1 MQLELTCT
9 AVSNSF
15 QNISTRTTVTIDIE
29 LITDIIVDV
38 YSSVVDPHHFYSDP
52 DSDFYL
58 ARIWIHILASKYR
71 LKPLK
76 KCSNRLILYTFWLVI
91 CKLMRS
97 WLLLDTDP
105 DFYCMR
111 IRMRIQVTKMMR
123 MYVVPDPQHWHSPL
137 GVCLFHRLFLLH
149 LYRICYSSILFVQ
162 YDAVSFI
169 ICHKVV

>member
-38 YSSVVDPHHFYSDP
+38 YSSVVDPHHFYLDP

-91 CKLMRS
+91 CKLMRTES
-97 WLLLDTDP
+97 AYHFDADP
-105 DFYCMR
+105 DFYLTWYR
-111 IRMRIQVTKMMR
+111 
-123 MYVVPDPQHWHSPL
+123 S
-137 GVCLFHRLFLLH
+137 GFLLH
-149 LYRICYSSILFVQ
+149 A
-162 YDAVSFI
+162 DADPDEDPGYQNDADVCGSWSTTLA
-169 ICHKVV
+169 